1 MRRHALRIAVPAC
14 AAALSLA
21 PMAAHADVVP
31 APPGHASGVAA
42 QVGSLL
48 DISRTDATADSG
60 APSAEA
66 SVIRLAGEPVLGL
79 GGTQHGEGDAGGS
92 LVDTGASLPARVA
105 VAPWHAAAHR
115 NGATRH
121 AKSSAAVARAA
132 LPGVVEAGVLTSD
145 SEASYTDHRSTGTA
159 ISDGVNLALLDTVR
173 VVVLH
178 SEVSSDGKGHSY
190 LVDLNGT
197 KIGTDDQLGDS
208 PLCVLAAPGLFG
220 LSCLT
225 ASGGD
230 GSPGA
235 GAVTHASAEVARVT
249 PGAEA
254 LSVLNPVAAITT
266 AGSSGTG
273 DVQASPTP
281 VPAVA
286 AETSRAVTPAQPAE
300 VASQALGQ
308 TTGRLPRTGTNPASL
323 LAAGLA
329 ALFSGLGLRRFRHRA
344 ANR

>member
-1 MRRHALRIAVPAC
+1 
-14 AAALSLA
+14 
-21 PMAAHADVVP
+21 MAAHADFVP

-48 DISRTDATADSG
+48 DISKTDATADSG
-60 APSAEA
+60 ASSAQA
-66 SVIRLAGEPVLGL
+66 SVIRLGGQPLLGL
-79 GGTQHGEGDAGGS
+79 GGTQQGEGDAGGS

-105 VAPWHAAAHR
+105 VAPWHAAVHR
-115 NGATRH
+115 NGATRN

-132 LPGVVEAGVLTSD
+132 LPQVVEAGVLTSD
-145 SEASYTDHRSTGTA
+145 SEASYTDEKSTGTA
-159 ISDGVNLALLDTVR
+159 ISDGLNLALLNTAR

-197 KIGTDDQLGDS
+197 KIGTDDQLGNS
-208 PLCVLAAPGLFG
+208 PLCVLNAPGLFG
-220 LSCLT
+220 LTCLT

-235 GAVTHASAEVARVT
+235 GAVTNASAEVARVT
-249 PGAEA
+249 PGVEA

-273 DVQASPTP
+273 AAPAAPAP
-281 VPAVA
+281 VPAG
-286 AETSRAVTPAQPAE
+286 ETSRAATSPAQQAGAE
-300 VASQALGQ
+300 VAGQTLGQ

-323 LAAGLA
+323 LAAGLP
-329 ALFSGLGLRRFRHRA
+329 ALVGGVGLRRFRHRV